1 VAQCVPFGRF
11 LGCRWQGP
19 VMTKAGGFGTESTLL
34 EVLHF
39 IEEKMS
45 D

>member
-1 VAQCVPFGRF
+1 
-11 LGCRWQGP
+11 
-19 VMTKAGGFGTESTLL
+19 MTKAGGFGTESTLL

>member
-1 VAQCVPFGRF
+1 
-11 LGCRWQGP
+11 
-19 VMTKAGGFGTESTLL
+19 MTKAGGFGTETTLL